1 MNELV
6 ISQILG
12 FFYGIASGLWTDT
25 ILTSQKQK
33 LAAQLRQQEQ
43 SQAAFDAV
51 RPLSDDVRRACL
63 ELAAK
68 YERIGSSPAEAG
80 LRSLLGEAAFQAD
93 FGEWLQAGG
102 IPEGDAVKAR
112 LLQKIETAMQ
122 ATGVSASQL
131 AFLRDEFFE
140 ALEKAVFADP
150 LLANWRHKL
159 SLQYL
164 SQQVFELRRLN
175 EEAAGIYSLERQTE
189 ALDFYCQKALAAWD
203 IIDLNNLPEGDSHLA
218 TQTLLLRSLYMPL
231 RLAFEPSQR
240 QPSEDALVSKLEELR
255 SVSRRIDAGHST
267 PMAPGQMGALG
278 TPMAIGERLAT
289 SQRLVVL
296 GDPGGGKTTMLRWL
310 ATVYLLRHKN
320 DPAVDQIPDALTLP
334 QRPWIPVL
342 IRCRDLGPADLS
354 RAFTDVL
361 WMHLAKTELQPEEA
375 KIMNTVILDRIAKG
389 EILLLVDGLDE
400 ITDRQVRTLFCQQ
413 LERTAARY
421 PEAPILVTSRIVGY
435 REMPDRLR
443 AGFEHGMISDLR
455 PEDKDAF
462 AKRWVEVTESRQST
476 VDKAKSAQEL
486 INALRSNDRIERMT
500 GNPML
505 LTTLALVKRK
515 VGKLPTRRNE
525 LYAEAVALLL
535 NWNPSNYPPID
546 KKEALPQLGYLAYE
560 MCRRGVQSLT
570 GEELLDL
577 LEQFRSDYPNIRAA
591 NNHNPQA
598 FMELLEARSSLLM
611 RAGDVWQAKQLQ
623 EESVWEFRHLTFQ
636 EYLAAR
642 ALLEGRY
649 KERDKKTSLAEQV
662 ALVAAPQPALLNF
675 VLGHP
680 DQEGIIDLSRESTVP
695 DSLREALRLLVSDC
709 SDDEVDAVSLS
720 ILQPG
725 PAEDAAKTARPRAVL
740 AAQCLAEEPNVS
752 EDTAREVLQRLVAFI
767 DNNAGQGD
775 IQSNLETAALEVW
788 HSSWQETL
796 RTCLLEAFCDCSETT
811 ASTTA
816 SNVGGLLAQLLGDRL
831 SGSAPDSADDSGA
844 WIANLQSPNP
854 DEAICAALQVVEAG
868 YQGALTKPDDLADN
882 LLLLLGRG
890 GGQAHAAAWALAWLG
905 VDQNTATQGP
915 RRQGR
920 NRLAPPLDSNYASR
934 ESATGWQPT
943 AQHLETLLDA
953 LSAAGESA
961 SDLKR
966 HLLSLLARTADQGAD
981 QQPPLLSPAL
991 LAALDHHLAAGLVRN
1006 DKQPEELRSDGLVVL
1021 ALFGRETQVEEI
1033 YQDAGLP
1040 VALRRLATE
1049 CLGLVASRS
1058 PAGQQRQRIE
1068 AFLETQLRGDRLDL
1082 LITGEAGWAEHD
1094 RRLPL
1099 PQGAARAL
1107 QLAAAADLPLLGNG
1121 TGRLVPMLTL
1131 TALQKGEGL
1140 HLRSEV
1146 LEREV
1151 CKLPLP
1157 AGEQLELVGVPGGAY
1172 PIGSP
1177 QTEDDR
1183 DFYIA
1188 FYPNCE
1194 GVNFEAQRQLQ
1205 LEEFAMARQAITQ
1218 SQWRAVASLP
1228 RLERDLDPN
1237 PGGFAAKNL
1246 WEAHGQPGGLP
1257 VDSVSWHDC
1266 QEWLRRLNRW
1276 LQEQWPQLGGQGV
1289 PPLLALPGEGQW
1301 EVACRAG
1308 ASTPFHFGDTLDT
1321 SWANFRGDF
1330 TYGAGRNG
1338 PNRQRPL
1345 PVGSFGLVNHWGL
1358 AELHGQLWEWCG
1370 DQWQPD
1376 PIGEGWPSDGRP
1388 WQGLV
1393 PIQEGSGRSPFKSAR
1408 LLRGGSWGGIS
1419 RNSRS
1424 AYRNGTHPDN
1434 RSSIIGFRVCCLPQH
1449 PSTSEPLEVIPTGAQ
1464 EGSRPAP
1471 VISQRLGN
1479 N

>member
-1 MNELV
+1 MNEII
-6 ISQILG
+6 ISTILSY
-12 FFYGIASGLWTDT
+12 FVGIASSLRTDA
-25 ILTSQKQK
+25 ILTSQKEK
-33 LAAQLRQQEQ
+33 VAARLRQQEQ
-43 SQAAFDAV
+43 SGEALDAV
-51 RPLSDDVRRACL
+51 RPLADDVRRACL
-63 ELAAK
+63 ALAAK
-68 YERIGSSPAEAG
+68 QQLLENSPAEVG
-80 LRSLLGEAAFQAD
+80 LRVLLGDAAFQND
-93 FGEWLQAGG
+93 FVEWLQAGG
-102 IPEGDAVKAR
+102 IQEGEAVKAR
-112 LLQKIETAMQ
+112 LLQKIETAIPPTS
-122 ATGVSASQL
+122 ASASQL
-131 AFLRDEFFE
+131 AFLRNDFFE
-140 ALEKAVFADP
+140 TLEKAVFADP

-164 SQQVFELRRLN
+164 SQQVSVLRRLN
-175 EEAAGIYSLERQTE
+175 EEAAGIYSADRQAQT
-189 ALDFYCQKALAAWD
+189 LDLYCQRALAAWD
-203 IIDLNNLPEGDSHLA
+203 IIDLNNLPEGDSQLA

-240 QPSEDALVSKLEELR
+240 QSSEEALVSKLEELR
-255 SVSRRIDAGHST
+255 SVNRRIDAGHST
-267 PMAPGQMGALG
+267 AKAPGQMGALG
-278 TPMAIGERLAT
+278 TPTAIGERLAT

-320 DPAVDQIPDALTLP
+320 DPAVDQIPDAPTLP
-334 QRPWIPVL
+334 ARPWIPVL

-435 REMPDRLR
+435 REMPERLR

-462 AKRWVEVTESRQST
+462 AKRWVDVTESKQASADR
-476 VDKAKSAQEL
+476 AKSAQEL
-486 INALRSNDRIERMT
+486 INALRCNDRIERMT

-535 NWNPSNYPPID
+535 NWNQSNYPPID

-570 GEELLDL
+570 GDELLDL
-577 LEQFRSDYPNIRAA
+577 LDQFRSDYPNIRPVS
-591 NNHNPQA
+591 NHNPQA
-598 FMELLEARSSLLM
+598 FMELVEARSSLLM
-611 RAGDVWQAKQLQ
+611 RSGDVWQAQQMQ

-649 KERDKKTSLAEQV
+649 KDRAKNTPLPQQV
-662 ALVAAPQPALLNF
+662 GHLAAPLRKDRNLSLDQ
-675 VLGHP
+675 P
-680 DQEGIIDLSRESTVP
+680 DQKGNLEDSEDSEEEATVSDSWRET
-695 DSLREALRLLVSDC
+695 LRLMVSDC
-709 SDDEVDAVSLS
+709 NDDEVDAVLLA

-725 PAEDAAKTARPRAVL
+725 PAEDGAETKRPRAVL

-752 EDTAREVLQRLVAFI
+752 EDTATEVLQRFLALI
-767 DNNAGQGD
+767 DNNAGQGE

-788 HSSWQETL
+788 QSSWKETL
-796 RTCLLEAFCDCSETT
+796 RTCLLEAFCDSSETAAT
-811 ASTTA
+811 
-816 SNVGGLLAQLLGDRL
+816 NVGGLLAQLLGDRL
-831 SGSAPDSADDSGA
+831 PGSAPDSAEDYGA
-844 WIANLQSPNP
+844 WIASLQSPHP
-854 DEAICAALQVVEAG
+854 DEAICAALQVVEAA
-868 YQGALTKPDDLADN
+868 YQGSLAKPDDLAES

-915 RRQGR
+915 RRRGR

-966 HLLSLLARTADQGAD
+966 HLLSLLARTADQGAV

-991 LAALDHHLAAGLVRN
+991 LAALDHHLAAGLVGN

-1021 ALFGRETQVEEI
+1021 ALYGRETQLQAI
-1033 YQDAGLP
+1033 AQDADVP
-1040 VALRRLATE
+1040 VAMRLMATE
-1049 CLGLVASRS
+1049 CLGLLASRS
-1058 PAGQQRQRIE
+1058 NDAVQRQRIE
-1068 AFLETQLRGDRLDL
+1068 EYLVAQVRGDCLDL

-1099 PQGAARAL
+1099 LQGAARAL

-1121 TGRLVPMLTL
+1121 HRRRVPMLTL
-1131 TALQKGEGL
+1131 TALRKEEGL
-1140 HLRSEV
+1140 RLRSEV

-1151 CKLPLP
+1151 WKLPLP
-1157 AGEQLELVGVPGGAY
+1157 AGEQLELAVVEGGAY
-1172 PIGSP
+1172 LIGSP
-1177 QTEDDR
+1177 HTEDGR
-1183 DFYIA
+1183 DLLKA
-1188 FYPNCE
+1188 FFPNSE
-1194 GVNFEAQRQLQ
+1194 GVNFEAQRKLH

-1218 SQWRAVASLP
+1218 AQWRAAANLP

-1237 PGGFAAKNL
+1237 PGSFAAKNL

-1257 VDSVSWHDC
+1257 VDSVSWNDC
-1266 QEWLRRLNRW
+1266 QEWLLRLNRW

-1289 PPLLALPGEGQW
+1289 PPNLALPGEGQW

-1321 SWANFRGDF
+1321 SWANFDGNY
-1330 TYGAGRNG
+1330 TYGVGRKG
-1338 PNRQRPL
+1338 PFRQRPL
-1345 PVGSFGLVNHWGL
+1345 PVGSFGLVNNWGL
-1358 AELHGQLWEWCG
+1358 AEMHGQLWEWCG

-1376 PIGEGWPSDGRP
+1376 PTGEGWPSDGMP

-1393 PIQEGSGRSPFKSAR
+1393 PTQEGPGRSPFKSAK
-1408 LLRGGSWGGIS
+1408 LLRGGSWLDIPGDC
-1419 RNSRS
+1419 RS
-1424 AYRNGTHPDN
+1424 ACRSLNHPFNRDNG
-1434 RSSIIGFRVCCLPQH
+1434 IGFRVCCLPQD
-1449 PSTSEPLEVIPTGAQ
+1449 
-1464 EGSRPAP
+1464 
-1471 VISQRLGN
+1471 
-1479 N
+1479 